1 MSKIAIGIDL
11 GTTFSCVGVWKNNK
25 VNIIQNDLGNGVTPS
40 VVAFQGQRRFVGQP
54 AKDKLIKNY
63 TSVVYDSKRFIG
75 RRFTDKEVQEDIQ
88 NYPFKMIE
96 SKTKKC
102 SVKIEYNNE
111 IKEFQIEQI
120 SAMILEEMKKIA
132 EIYMNAEIKDAIIT
146 VPAYFNEIQREC
158 TKDAGRIAGLNV
170 LRIINEPTAA
180 AIAYGLENK
189 SDKERKVLIFDLGG
203 GTFDVTVLILSKNN
217 DKDDEDKFI
226 QVKSTYGDSHLGGED
241 FDKCLMKFCIEKFKE
256 KNDIDISD
264 NGKAKRRLKVAC
276 EKAKIMLS
284 SEQETTIEIPNL
296 AEEEDMDIT
305 ILRTDFE
312 DCCQELFD
320 KCISCVK
327 KALENAEIK
336 KENIDDIVLVGGST
350 RIPKIQEMVKSFF
363 NRKQLIQNKGVN
375 PDEAVAYGASYLA
388 SLINGQINENE
399 LLLIDIIGI
408 SLGISD
414 SKGKMEVIIPKGT
427 PIPIKKSKIFKISG
441 SKFHKILVK
450 VYQGENELCKDNYFL
465 REFTINI
472 KDTNSKDTK
481 VEVIFEVNVNSI
493 INITANQIGTDN
505 NLNIVIEDVNLALS
519 QEELKVMI
527 DDAKTMRMLDKKVL
541 EIITLKNE
549 LLSKCLKEKNNK
561 KAEEIINWIKQND
574 NKDYIFTKE
583 ELLEK
588 MKQLN

>member
-1 MSKIAIGIDL
+1 
-11 GTTFSCVGVWKNNK
+11 
-25 VNIIQNDLGNGVTPS
+25 
-40 VVAFQGQRRFVGQP
+40 
-54 AKDKLIKNY
+54 
-63 TSVVYDSKRFIG
+63 
-75 RRFTDKEVQEDIQ
+75 
-88 NYPFKMIE
+88 
-96 SKTKKC
+96 
-102 SVKIEYNNE
+102 
-111 IKEFQIEQI
+111 
-120 SAMILEEMKKIA
+120 
-132 EIYMNAEIKDAIIT
+132 
-146 VPAYFNEIQREC
+146 
-158 TKDAGRIAGLNV
+158 
-170 LRIINEPTAA
+170 
-180 AIAYGLENK
+180 
-189 SDKERKVLIFDLGG
+189 
-203 GTFDVTVLILSKNN
+203 
-217 DKDDEDKFI
+217 
-226 QVKSTYGDSHLGGED
+226 
-241 FDKCLMKFCIEKFKE
+241 
-256 KNDIDISD
+256 
-264 NGKAKRRLKVAC
+264 
-276 EKAKIMLS
+276 
-284 SEQETTIEIPNL
+284 
-296 AEEEDMDIT
+296 
-305 ILRTDFE
+305 
-312 DCCQELFD
+312 
-320 KCISCVK
+320 
-327 KALENAEIK
+327 
-336 KENIDDIVLVGGST
+336 
-350 RIPKIQEMVKSFF
+350 MVKLFF

-441 SKFHKILVK
+441 NKFHKILVK

-541 EIITLKNE
+541 EIISLKNE
-549 LLSKCLKEKNNK
+549 LLNKCLKEKNNK
-561 KAEEIINWIKQND
+561 KSEEIINWIKQND

>member
-25 VNIIQNDLGNGVTPS
+25 VNIIQNNLGNGVTPS
-40 VVAFQGQRRFVGQP
+40 VVAFQGQRRFVGQS

-63 TSVVYDSKRFIG
+63 NSVVFDSKRFIG

-132 EIYMNAEIKDAIIT
+132 EIYMGAEIKDAIIT

-189 SDKERKVLIFDLGG
+189 SDKERKVLVFDLGG

-217 DKDDEDKFI
+217 GKDDEDKFI

-241 FDKCLMKFCIEKFKE
+241 FDKCLMKFCIEKFKKE
-256 KNDIDISD
+256 KEIDISD

-276 EKAKIMLS
+276 EKAKIILS
-284 SEQETTIEIPNL
+284 SEQETTIEIPNI
-296 AEEEDMDIT
+296 AEDEDMDIT

-350 RIPKIQEMVKSFF
+350 RIPKIQEMVKLFF

-541 EIITLKNE
+541 EIISLKNE
-549 LLSKCLKEKNNK
+549 LLNKCLKEKNNK
-561 KAEEIINWIKQND
+561 KSEEIINWIKQND

>member
-25 VNIIQNDLGNGVTPS
+25 VNIIQNNLGNGVTPS
-40 VVAFQGQRRFVGQP
+40 VVAFQGQRRFVGQS

-63 TSVVYDSKRFIG
+63 NSVVFDSKRFIG

-132 EIYMNAEIKDAIIT
+132 EIYMGAEIKDAIIT

-189 SDKERKVLIFDLGG
+189 SDKERKVLVFDLGG

-241 FDKCLMKFCIEKFKE
+241 FDKCLMKFCIEKFKKE
-256 KNDIDISD
+256 NDIDISD

-276 EKAKIMLS
+276 EKAKIILS
-284 SEQETTIEIPNL
+284 SQKETTIEISNL
-296 AEEEDMDIT
+296 AEDEDMDFT

-350 RIPKIQEMVKSFF
+350 RIPKIQEMVKLFF

-541 EIITLKNE
+541 EIISLKNE
-549 LLSKCLKEKNNK
+549 LLNKCLKEKNNK
-561 KAEEIINWIKQND
+561 KSEEIINWIKQND

>member
-40 VVAFQGQRRFVGQP
+40 VVAFQGQRRFVGQS

-63 TSVVYDSKRFIG
+63 NSVVFDSKRFIG

-132 EIYMNAEIKDAIIT
+132 EIYMGAEIKDAIIT

-189 SDKERKVLIFDLGG
+189 SDKERKVLVFDLGG

-241 FDKCLMKFCIEKFKE
+241 FDKCLMKFCIEKFKKE
-256 KNDIDISD
+256 NDIDISD

-276 EKAKIMLS
+276 EKAKIILS
-284 SEQETTIEIPNL
+284 SQKETTIEISNL
-296 AEEEDMDIT
+296 AEDEDMDFT

-350 RIPKIQEMVKSFF
+350 RIPKIQEMVKLFF
-363 NRKQLIQNKGVN
+363 NRKQLIQNKGIN

-441 SKFHKILVK
+441 NKFHKILVK

-541 EIITLKNE
+541 EIISLKNE
-549 LLSKCLKEKNNK
+549 LLNKCLKEKNNK
-561 KAEEIINWIKQND
+561 KSEEIINWIKQND

>member
-40 VVAFQGQRRFVGQP
+40 VVAFQGQRRFVGQS

-63 TSVVYDSKRFIG
+63 NSVVFDSKRFIG

-132 EIYMNAEIKDAIIT
+132 EIYMGAEIKDAIIT

-189 SDKERKVLIFDLGG
+189 SDKERKVLVFDLGG

-217 DKDDEDKFI
+217 GKDDEDKFI

-241 FDKCLMKFCIEKFKE
+241 FDKCLMKFCIEKFKKE
-256 KNDIDISD
+256 NDIDISD

-276 EKAKIMLS
+276 EKAKIILS
-284 SEQETTIEIPNL
+284 SEQETTIEIPNI
-296 AEEEDMDIT
+296 AEDEDMDIT

-350 RIPKIQEMVKSFF
+350 RIPKIQEMVKLFF

-441 SKFHKILVK
+441 NKFHKILVK

-541 EIITLKNE
+541 EIISLKNE
-549 LLSKCLKEKNNK
+549 LLNKCLKEKNNK
-561 KAEEIINWIKQND
+561 KSEEIINWIKQND

>member
-25 VNIIQNDLGNGVTPS
+25 VNIIQNNLGNGVTPS
-40 VVAFQGQRRFVGQP
+40 VVAFQGQRRFVGQS

-63 TSVVYDSKRFIG
+63 NSVVFDSKRFIG

-132 EIYMNAEIKDAIIT
+132 EIYMGAEIKDAIIT

-189 SDKERKVLIFDLGG
+189 SDKERKVLVFDLGG

-217 DKDDEDKFI
+217 GKDDEDKFI

-241 FDKCLMKFCIEKFKE
+241 FDKCLMKFCIEKFKKE
-256 KNDIDISD
+256 NDIDISD

-276 EKAKIMLS
+276 EKAKIILS
-284 SEQETTIEIPNL
+284 SEQETTIEIPNI
-296 AEEEDMDIT
+296 AEDEDMDIT

-320 KCISCVK
+320 KCIKKEK

-350 RIPKIQEMVKSFF
+350 RIPKIQEMVKLFF

-441 SKFHKILVK
+441 NKFHKILVK

-541 EIITLKNE
+541 EIISLKNE
-549 LLSKCLKEKNNK
+549 LLNKCLKEKNNK
-561 KAEEIINWIKQND
+561 KSEEIINWIKQND

>member
-25 VNIIQNDLGNGVTPS
+25 VNRIQNNLGNGVTPS
-40 VVAFQGQRRFVGQP
+40 VVAFQGQRRFVGQS

-63 TSVVYDSKRFIG
+63 NSVVFDSKRFIG

-132 EIYMNAEIKDAIIT
+132 EIYMGAEIKDAIIT

-189 SDKERKVLIFDLGG
+189 SDKERKVLVFDLGG

-217 DKDDEDKFI
+217 GKDDEDKFI

-241 FDKCLMKFCIEKFKE
+241 FDKCLMKFCIEKFKKE
-256 KNDIDISD
+256 NDIDISD

-276 EKAKIMLS
+276 EKAKIILS
-284 SEQETTIEIPNL
+284 SEQETTIEIPNI
-296 AEEEDMDIT
+296 AEDEDMDIT

-350 RIPKIQEMVKSFF
+350 RIPKIQEMVKLFF

-441 SKFHKILVK
+441 NKFHKILVK

-541 EIITLKNE
+541 EIISLKNE
-549 LLSKCLKEKNNK
+549 LLNKCLKEKNNK
-561 KAEEIINWIKQND
+561 KSEEIINWIKQND

>member
-25 VNIIQNDLGNGVTPS
+25 VNIIQNNLGNGVTPS
-40 VVAFQGQRRFVGQP
+40 VVAFQGQRRFVGQS

-63 TSVVYDSKRFIG
+63 NSVVFDSKRFIG

-132 EIYMNAEIKDAIIT
+132 EIYMGAEIKDAIIT

-189 SDKERKVLIFDLGG
+189 SDKERKVLVFDLGG

-241 FDKCLMKFCIEKFKE
+241 FDKCLMKFCIEKFKKE
-256 KNDIDISD
+256 NDIDISD

-276 EKAKIMLS
+276 EKAKIILS
-284 SEQETTIEIPNL
+284 SEQETTIEIPNI
-296 AEEEDMDIT
+296 AEDEDMDIT

-350 RIPKIQEMVKSFF
+350 RIPKIQEMVKLFF

-441 SKFHKILVK
+441 NKFHKILVK

-541 EIITLKNE
+541 EIISLKNE

-561 KAEEIINWIKQND
+561 KSEEIINWIKQND

>member
-40 VVAFQGQRRFVGQP
+40 VVAFQGQRRFVGQS

-63 TSVVYDSKRFIG
+63 NSVVFDSKRFIG

-120 SAMILEEMKKIA
+120 SAMILEEMKRIA
-132 EIYMNAEIKDAIIT
+132 EIYMGAEIKDAIIT

-189 SDKERKVLIFDLGG
+189 SDKERKVLVFDLGG

-241 FDKCLMKFCIEKFKE
+241 FDKCLMKFCIEKFKKE
-256 KNDIDISD
+256 KEIDISD

-276 EKAKIMLS
+276 EKAKIILS
-284 SEQETTIEIPNL
+284 SEQETTIEIPNI
-296 AEEEDMDIT
+296 AEDEDMDIT

-350 RIPKIQEMVKSFF
+350 RIPKIQEMVKLFF
-363 NRKQLIQNKGVN
+363 NRKQLIQNKGIN

-450 VYQGENELCKDNYFL
+450 VYQGENVLFKDNFFL
-465 REFTINI
+465 R
-472 KDTNSKDTK
+472 
-481 VEVIFEVNVNSI
+481 
-493 INITANQIGTDN
+493 
-505 NLNIVIEDVNLALS
+505 
-519 QEELKVMI
+519 
-527 DDAKTMRMLDKKVL
+527 
-541 EIITLKNE
+541 
-549 LLSKCLKEKNNK
+549 
-561 KAEEIINWIKQND
+561 
-574 NKDYIFTKE
+574 
-583 ELLEK
+583 
-588 MKQLN
+588 

>member
-40 VVAFQGQRRFVGQP
+40 VVAFQGQRRFVGQS

-63 TSVVYDSKRFIG
+63 NSVVFDSKRFIG

-120 SAMILEEMKKIA
+120 SAMILEEMKRIA
-132 EIYMNAEIKDAIIT
+132 EIYMGAEIKDAIIT

-189 SDKERKVLIFDLGG
+189 SDNERKVLVFDLGG

-241 FDKCLMKFCIEKFKE
+241 FDKCLMKFCIEKFKKE
-256 KNDIDISD
+256 NDIDISD

-276 EKAKIMLS
+276 EKAKIILS
-284 SEQETTIEIPNL
+284 SQKETTIEISNL
-296 AEEEDMDIT
+296 AEDEDMDFT

-350 RIPKIQEMVKSFF
+350 RIPKIQEMVKLFF
-363 NRKQLIQNKGVN
+363 NRKQLIQNKGIN

>member
-1 MSKIAIGIDL
+1 MEKKEKKDEPIIGIDL
-11 GTTFSCVGVWKNNK
+11 GTTRCCVATWRVGRPEV
-25 VNIIQNDLGNGVTPS
+25 IPNDLGERTTPS
-40 VVAFQGQRRFVGQP
+40 IVSFTPNQIVVGESARKKMQRN
-54 AKDKLIKNY
+54 LKN
-63 TSVVYDSKRFIG
+63 TIYDSKRIIG
-75 RRFTDKEVQEDIQ
+75 RKFKDPIVQKDKKYWSFEIEEDINTKKPQYIINTNNKTDKYFPEEISSLILQHIKEFSSQKLDKEV
-88 NYPFKMIE
+88 
-96 SKTKKC
+96 KK
-102 SVKIEYNNE
+102 
-111 IKEFQIEQI
+111 
-120 SAMILEEMKKIA
+120 
-132 EIYMNAEIKDAIIT
+132 AIIT
-146 VPAYFNEIQREC
+146 VPAYFNNEQREM
-158 TKDAGRIAGLNV
+158 TKKSGEIAGLEV
-170 LRIINEPTAA
+170 IRIINEPTAA
-180 AIAYGLENK
+180 AIAYGLQNI
-189 SDKERKVLIFDLGG
+189 SDKERKVLVFDLGG

-217 DKDDEDKFI
+217 GKDDEDKFI

-241 FDKCLMKFCIEKFKE
+241 FDKCLMKFCIEKFKKE
-256 KNDIDISD
+256 NDIDISD

-276 EKAKIMLS
+276 EKAKIILS
-284 SEQETTIEIPNL
+284 SEQETTIEIPN
-296 AEEEDMDIT
+296 I
-305 ILRTDFE
+305 RTDFE

-327 KALENAEIK
+327 EALENAEIK

-350 RIPKIQEMVKSFF
+350 RIPKIQEMVKLFF

-441 SKFHKILVK
+441 NKFHKILVK

-541 EIITLKNE
+541 EIISLKNE
-549 LLSKCLKEKNNK
+549 LLNKCLKEKNNK
-561 KAEEIINWIKQND
+561 KSEEIINWIKQND

>member
-25 VNIIQNDLGNGVTPS
+25 VNIIQNNLGNGVTPS
-40 VVAFQGQRRFVGQP
+40 VVAFQGQRRFVGQS

-63 TSVVYDSKRFIG
+63 NSVVFDSKRFIG

-120 SAMILEEMKKIA
+120 SAMILEEMKRIA
-132 EIYMNAEIKDAIIT
+132 EIYMGAEIKDAIIT

-189 SDKERKVLIFDLGG
+189 SDKERKVLVFDLGG

-217 DKDDEDKFI
+217 GKDDEDKFI

-241 FDKCLMKFCIEKFKE
+241 FDKCLMKFCIEKFKKE
-256 KNDIDISD
+256 NDIDISD

-276 EKAKIMLS
+276 EKAKIILS
-284 SEQETTIEIPNL
+284 SQKETTIEISNL
-296 AEEEDMDIT
+296 AEDEDMDFT

-350 RIPKIQEMVKSFF
+350 RIPKIQEMVKLFF

-541 EIITLKNE
+541 EIISLKNE
-549 LLSKCLKEKNNK
+549 LLNKCLKEKNNK
-561 KAEEIINWIKQND
+561 KSEEIINWIKQND

>member
-25 VNIIQNDLGNGVTPS
+25 VNIIQNNLGNGVTPS
-40 VVAFQGQRRFVGQP
+40 VVAFQGQRRFVGQS

-63 TSVVYDSKRFIG
+63 NSVVFDSKRFIG

-132 EIYMNAEIKDAIIT
+132 EIYMGAEIKDAIIT

-189 SDKERKVLIFDLGG
+189 SDKERKVLVFDLGG

-217 DKDDEDKFI
+217 GKDDEDKFI

-241 FDKCLMKFCIEKFKE
+241 FDKCLMKFCIEKFKKE
-256 KNDIDISD
+256 NDIDISD

-276 EKAKIMLS
+276 EKAKIILS
-284 SEQETTIEIPNL
+284 SEQETTIEIPNI
-296 AEEEDMDIT
+296 AEDEDMDIT

-350 RIPKIQEMVKSFF
+350 RIPKIQEMVKLFF

-441 SKFHKILVK
+441 NKFHKILVK

>member
-25 VNIIQNDLGNGVTPS
+25 VNIIQNNLGNGVTPS
-40 VVAFQGQRRFVGQP
+40 VVAFQGQRRFVGQS

-63 TSVVYDSKRFIG
+63 NSVVFDSKRFIG

-132 EIYMNAEIKDAIIT
+132 EIYMGAEIKDAIIT

-189 SDKERKVLIFDLGG
+189 SDKERKVLVFDLGG

-241 FDKCLMKFCIEKFKE
+241 FDKCLMKFCIEKFKKE
-256 KNDIDISD
+256 NDIDISD

-276 EKAKIMLS
+276 EKAKIILS
-284 SEQETTIEIPNL
+284 SEQETTIEIPNI
-296 AEEEDMDIT
+296 AEDEDMDIT

-350 RIPKIQEMVKSFF
+350 RIPKIQEMVKLFF

-441 SKFHKILVK
+441 NKFHKILVK

>member
-25 VNIIQNDLGNGVTPS
+25 VNIIQNNLGNGVTPS
-40 VVAFQGQRRFVGQP
+40 VVAFQGQRRFVGQS

-63 TSVVYDSKRFIG
+63 NSVVFDSKRFIG

-132 EIYMNAEIKDAIIT
+132 EIYMGAEIKDAIIT

-189 SDKERKVLIFDLGG
+189 SDKERKVLVFDLGG

-217 DKDDEDKFI
+217 GKDDEDKFI

-241 FDKCLMKFCIEKFKE
+241 FDKCLMKFCIEKFKKE
-256 KNDIDISD
+256 NDIDISD

-276 EKAKIMLS
+276 EKAKIILS
-284 SEQETTIEIPNL
+284 SEQETTIEIPNI
-296 AEEEDMDIT
+296 AEDEDMDIT

-350 RIPKIQEMVKSFF
+350 RIPKIQEMVKLFF

-441 SKFHKILVK
+441 NKFHKILVK

-541 EIITLKNE
+541 EIISLKNE

>member
-25 VNIIQNDLGNGVTPS
+25 VNIIQNNLGNGVTPS
-40 VVAFQGQRRFVGQP
+40 VVAFQGQRRFVGQS

-63 TSVVYDSKRFIG
+63 NSVVFDSKRFIG

-132 EIYMNAEIKDAIIT
+132 EIYMGAEIKDAIIT

-189 SDKERKVLIFDLGG
+189 SDKERKVLVFDLGG

-217 DKDDEDKFI
+217 GKDDEDKFI

-241 FDKCLMKFCIEKFKE
+241 FVKCLMKFCIEKFKKE
-256 KNDIDISD
+256 NDIDISD

-276 EKAKIMLS
+276 EKAKIILS
-284 SEQETTIEIPNL
+284 SEQETTIEIPNI
-296 AEEEDMDIT
+296 AEDEDMDIT

-350 RIPKIQEMVKSFF
+350 RIPKIQEMVKLFF

-441 SKFHKILVK
+441 NKFHKILVK

-541 EIITLKNE
+541 EIISLKNE
-549 LLSKCLKEKNNK
+549 LLNKCLKEKNNK
-561 KAEEIINWIKQND
+561 KSEEIINWIKQND

>member
-25 VNIIQNDLGNGVTPS
+25 VNIIQNNLGNGVTPS
-40 VVAFQGQRRFVGQP
+40 VVAFQGQRRFVGQS

-63 TSVVYDSKRFIG
+63 NSVVFDSKRFIG

-120 SAMILEEMKKIA
+120 SAMILEEMKRIA
-132 EIYMNAEIKDAIIT
+132 EIYMGAEIKDAIIT

-189 SDKERKVLIFDLGG
+189 SDKERKVLVFDLGG

-241 FDKCLMKFCIEKFKE
+241 FDKCLMKFCIEKFKKE
-256 KNDIDISD
+256 NDIDISD

-276 EKAKIMLS
+276 EKAKIILS
-284 SEQETTIEIPNL
+284 SQKETTIEISNL
-296 AEEEDMDIT
+296 AEDEDMDFT

>member
-25 VNIIQNDLGNGVTPS
+25 VNIIQNNLGNGVTPS
-40 VVAFQGQRRFVGQP
+40 VVAFQGQRRFVGQS

-63 TSVVYDSKRFIG
+63 NSVVFDSKRFIG

-120 SAMILEEMKKIA
+120 SAMILEEMKRIA
-132 EIYMNAEIKDAIIT
+132 EIYMGAEIKDAIIT

-189 SDKERKVLIFDLGG
+189 SDKERKVLVFDLGG

-217 DKDDEDKFI
+217 GKDDEDKFI

-241 FDKCLMKFCIEKFKE
+241 FDKCLMKFCIEKFKKE
-256 KNDIDISD
+256 NDIDISD

-276 EKAKIMLS
+276 EKAKIILS
-284 SEQETTIEIPNL
+284 SEQETTIEIPNI
-296 AEEEDMDIT
+296 AEDEDMDIT

-350 RIPKIQEMVKSFF
+350 RIPKIQEMVKLFF

-561 KAEEIINWIKQND
+561 KSEEIINWIKQND

>member
-1 MSKIAIGIDL
+1 
-11 GTTFSCVGVWKNNK
+11 
-25 VNIIQNDLGNGVTPS
+25 
-40 VVAFQGQRRFVGQP
+40 
-54 AKDKLIKNY
+54 
-63 TSVVYDSKRFIG
+63 
-75 RRFTDKEVQEDIQ
+75 
-88 NYPFKMIE
+88 
-96 SKTKKC
+96 
-102 SVKIEYNNE
+102 
-111 IKEFQIEQI
+111 
-120 SAMILEEMKKIA
+120 
-132 EIYMNAEIKDAIIT
+132 
-146 VPAYFNEIQREC
+146 
-158 TKDAGRIAGLNV
+158 
-170 LRIINEPTAA
+170 
-180 AIAYGLENK
+180 
-189 SDKERKVLIFDLGG
+189 
-203 GTFDVTVLILSKNN
+203 
-217 DKDDEDKFI
+217 
-226 QVKSTYGDSHLGGED
+226 
-241 FDKCLMKFCIEKFKE
+241 MKFCIEKFKE

-414 SKGKMEVIIPKGT
+414 SNGKMEVIIHKGT

-481 VEVIFEVNVNSI
+481 VEVIF
-493 INITANQIGTDN
+493 
-505 NLNIVIEDVNLALS
+505 
-519 QEELKVMI
+519 
-527 DDAKTMRMLDKKVL
+527 
-541 EIITLKNE
+541 
-549 LLSKCLKEKNNK
+549 
-561 KAEEIINWIKQND
+561 
-574 NKDYIFTKE
+574 
-583 ELLEK
+583 
-588 MKQLN
+588 

>member
-25 VNIIQNDLGNGVTPS
+25 VNIIQNNLGNGVTPS
-40 VVAFQGQRRFVGQP
+40 VVAFQGQRRFVGQS

-63 TSVVYDSKRFIG
+63 NSVVFDSKRFIG

-120 SAMILEEMKKIA
+120 SAMILEEMKRIA
-132 EIYMNAEIKDAIIT
+132 EIYMGAEIKDAIIT

-189 SDKERKVLIFDLGG
+189 SDKERKVLVFDLGG

-217 DKDDEDKFI
+217 GKDDEDKFI

-241 FDKCLMKFCIEKFKE
+241 FDKCLMKFCIEKFKKE
-256 KNDIDISD
+256 NDIDISD

-276 EKAKIMLS
+276 EKAKIILS
-284 SEQETTIEIPNL
+284 SEQETTIEIPNI
-296 AEEEDMDIT
+296 AEDEDMDIT

-350 RIPKIQEMVKSFF
+350 RIPKIQEMVKLFF

-441 SKFHKILVK
+441 NKFHKILVK

-549 LLSKCLKEKNNK
+549 L
-561 KAEEIINWIKQND
+561 
-574 NKDYIFTKE
+574 
-583 ELLEK
+583 
-588 MKQLN
+588 

>member
-40 VVAFQGQRRFVGQP
+40 VVAFQGQRRFVGQS

-63 TSVVYDSKRFIG
+63 NSVVFDSKRFIG

-132 EIYMNAEIKDAIIT
+132 EIYMGAEIKDAIIT

-189 SDKERKVLIFDLGG
+189 SDKERKVLVFDLGG

-241 FDKCLMKFCIEKFKE
+241 FDKCLMKFCIEKFKKE
-256 KNDIDISD
+256 NDIDISD

-276 EKAKIMLS
+276 EKAKIILS
-284 SEQETTIEIPNL
+284 SEQETTIEIPNI
-296 AEEEDMDIT
+296 AEDEDMDIT

-350 RIPKIQEMVKSFF
+350 RIPKIQEMVKLFF

-441 SKFHKILVK
+441 NKFHKILVK

-472 KDTNSKDTK
+472 KDTNSKDTQ

-541 EIITLKNE
+541 EIISLKNE
-549 LLSKCLKEKNNK
+549 LLNKCLKEKNNK
-561 KAEEIINWIKQND
+561 KSEEIINWIKQND